1 MRHVLFLVVTL
12 CAALLAQGAW
22 YWPFGSKEDDPSKPL
37 RLHRLLEEANNYIE
51 IAEDEALKG
60 NGETA
65 LENYR
70 LALGE
75 LDRVERENPDRAETA
90 EFSPL
95 RNKRAACVA
104 AMDAI
109 RFAQVNDNERAVSV
123 TDTREL
129 QKKWNKK
136 HGIKEPEEE
145 QSATKAKEVQDKTDD
160 TANSEAKAKDS
171 QDLKEKGDKENKD
184 SKEPKDDKVAQDNKA
199 NQDDQSSKHTPDIA
213 DIRVAEPP
221 PKKEQPGA
229 NSQSKAEEPPASVP
243 AAAPQPPE
251 PQPSEPKP
259 PETKAPESKPPE
271 TKAPESKP
279 SEPKPTASRPPAP
292 VAEPPSASDFKYRLK
307 TALAEVRNKD
317 YIAADLLLEDLMQE
331 KPDDLNVLLLKA
343 AAQTGMGS
351 NYAARRTL
359 EKAMRTHPKS
369 YLPYYN
375 LANLVLQMG
384 ESVEAARQYYEMGR
398 LVGGPPSA
406 ALEKLL
412 KGEK

>member
-1 MRHVLFLVVTL
+1 MRRVLFLVVPL

-60 NGETA
+60 NGDKA

-70 LALGE
+70 LALSE

-136 HGIKEPEEE
+136 HGIKEEVKGEEGKVKGE
-145 QSATKAKEVQDKTDD
+145 KEKDLKD
-160 TANSEAKAKDS
+160 AKAAKAEKDV
-171 QDLKEKGDKENKD
+171 KGDKDVKD
-184 SKEPKDDKVAQDNKA
+184 EKDDKDAKVAKDDKVIKDAEAVKDETVVKA
-199 NQDDQSSKHTPDIA
+199 TEVVKDDKDLKK
-213 DIRVAEPP
+213 
-221 PKKEQPGA
+221 PKGDKVVKDPT
-229 NSQSKAEEPPASVP
+229 
-243 AAAPQPPE
+243 
-251 PQPSEPKP
+251 SE
-259 PETKAPESKPPE
+259 
-271 TKAPESKP
+271 
-279 SEPKPTASRPPAP
+279 
-292 VAEPPSASDFKYRLK
+292 FKYRLK

-317 YIAADLLLEDLMQE
+317 YVAADLLLEELMQE
-331 KPDDLNVLLLKA
+331 KPTDLNVLLLRA

-359 EKAMRTHPKS
+359 EKAMRAHPKS

-384 ESVEAARQYYEMGR
+384 EGVEPARQYYEMGR
-398 LVGGPPSA
+398 MVGGPPSA
-406 ALEKLL
+406 ALEKQL
-412 KGEK
+412 KGEE

>member
-145 QSATKAKEVQDKTDD
+145 QSAAKAKDVQDKTDD
-160 TANSEAKAKDS
+160 TANSEAKSKDS

-184 SKEPKDDKVAQDNKA
+184 SKEPKGDKVAQDNKA

-221 PKKEQPGA
+221 PKQERPVE
-229 NSQSKAEEPPASVP
+229 NTPPKADEPPAVATE
-243 AAAPQPPE
+243 AAA

-271 TKAPESKP
+271 A
-279 SEPKPTASRPPAP
+279 KPTASRPPAP

-384 ESVEAARQYYEMGR
+384 ESVETARQYYEMGR

>member
-12 CAALLAQGAW
+12 CAALFAQGAW
-22 YWPFGSKEDDPSKPL
+22 YWPFGSKEDDPSEPL

-60 NGETA
+60 NGDKA

-145 QSATKAKEVQDKTDD
+145 KRPAAKEEKKPEVK
-160 TANSEAKAKDS
+160 KDVV
-171 QDLKEKGDKENKD
+171 KEDGAVKDPKGTKGDKVVEGAKVV
-184 SKEPKDDKVAQDNKA
+184 KEIKGDKVVEDTKVVKEKKEDKAAKAPKD
-199 NQDDQSSKHTPDIA
+199 
-213 DIRVAEPP
+213 
-221 PKKEQPGA
+221 
-229 NSQSKAEEPPASVP
+229 
-243 AAAPQPPE
+243 
-251 PQPSEPKP
+251 
-259 PETKAPESKPPE
+259 ETA
-271 TKAPESKP
+271 
-279 SEPKPTASRPPAP
+279 
-292 VAEPPSASDFKYRLK
+292 DFKLRLK

-317 YIAADLLLEDLMQE
+317 YVAADLMLEELMQE
-331 KPDDLNVLLLKA
+331 KPGDLNVLLLRA

-384 ESVEAARQYYEMGR
+384 ESAETARQYYEMGR

-406 ALEKLL
+406 ALEEQL
-412 KGEK
+412 KGKK

>member
-1 MRHVLFLVVTL
+1 MRRNMFMILAACATLF
-12 CAALLAQGAW
+12 AQGAW
-22 YWPFGSKEDDPSKPL
+22 YWPFGSSEDDPSKPL

-51 IAEDEALKG
+51 IAEDEAL
-60 NGETA
+60 NGKADAA

-70 LALGE
+70 LALSE

-95 RNKRAACVA
+95 RNKRAACIA

-109 RFAQVNDNERAVSV
+109 RFAQVDENERAVSV
-123 TDTREL
+123 TDTRAL

-136 HGIKEPEEE
+136 HGIKDPEE
-145 QSATKAKEVQDKTDD
+145 KQD
-160 TANSEAKAKDS
+160 AAKAKDPK
-171 QDLKEKGDKENKD
+171 DLKDGDDDKANTD
-184 SKEPKDDKVAQDNKA
+184 SKEPKDGKA
-199 NQDDQSSKHTPDIA
+199 APEQPAANT
-213 DIRVAEPP
+213 P
-221 PKKEQPGA
+221 PKP
-229 NSQSKAEEPPASVP
+229 EEPPAP
-243 AAAPQPPE
+243 AAEA
-251 PQPSEPKP
+251 SAPKP
-259 PETKAPESKPPE
+259 PDPKPSETKVPESKPPE

-279 SEPKPTASRPPAP
+279 SETKPAESKTPAP
-292 VAEPPSASDFKYRLK
+292 AAERPASSDFKFRLK

-317 YIAADLLLEDLMQE
+317 YVAADLLLEELMRE
-331 KPDDLNVLLLKA
+331 KPGDLNILLLRA
-343 AAQTGMGS
+343 AAQAGMGS

-384 ESVEAARQYYEMGR
+384 EGVETARQYYEMGR
-398 LVGGPPSA
+398 MVGGPPSA

-412 KGEK
+412 KEKK

>member
-1 MRHVLFLVVTL
+1 MRRILFLVVPL

-22 YWPFGSKEDDPSKPL
+22 YWPFGSKEDDPSQPL

-51 IAEDEALKG
+51 IAEDEAMKG
-60 NGETA
+60 NGDKA

-136 HGIKEPEEE
+136 HGIKEVKDEGVKVKGEGEEE
-145 QSATKAKEVQDKTDD
+145 KVKDERVKVQG
-160 TANSEAKAKDS
+160 EGEGGKAKDEG
-171 QDLKEKGDKENKD
+171 EKKPEIVKA
-184 SKEPKDDKVAQDNKA
+184 PKDDKDLKA
-199 NQDDQSSKHTPDIA
+199 
-213 DIRVAEPP
+213 V
-221 PKKEQPGA
+221 
-229 NSQSKAEEPPASVP
+229 
-243 AAAPQPPE
+243 
-251 PQPSEPKP
+251 
-259 PETKAPESKPPE
+259 KAPD
-271 TKAPESKP
+271 APKDE
-279 SEPKPTASRPPAP
+279 
-292 VAEPPSASDFKYRLK
+292 VSDFKYRLK
-307 TALAEVRNKD
+307 TALAEVRNRD
-317 YIAADLLLEDLMQE
+317 YVAADLLLEELMRE
-331 KPDDLNVLLLKA
+331 KPKDLNVLLLRA

-351 NYAARRTL
+351 NYAAYRTL

-384 ESVEAARQYYEMGR
+384 EGLEAARQYYEMGR
-398 LVGGPPSA
+398 MVGGPPSA
-406 ALEKLL
+406 ALEKAL

>member
-145 QSATKAKEVQDKTDD
+145 QSAAKAKDVQDKTDD
-160 TANSEAKAKDS
+160 TANSEAKSKDS

-184 SKEPKDDKVAQDNKA
+184 SKEPKGDKVAQDNKA

-221 PKKEQPGA
+221 PKQERPVE
-229 NSQSKAEEPPASVP
+229 NTPPKADEPPAVATE
-243 AAAPQPPE
+243 AAA

-271 TKAPESKP
+271 A
-279 SEPKPTASRPPAP
+279 KPTASRPPAP

-412 KGEK
+412 KSEK